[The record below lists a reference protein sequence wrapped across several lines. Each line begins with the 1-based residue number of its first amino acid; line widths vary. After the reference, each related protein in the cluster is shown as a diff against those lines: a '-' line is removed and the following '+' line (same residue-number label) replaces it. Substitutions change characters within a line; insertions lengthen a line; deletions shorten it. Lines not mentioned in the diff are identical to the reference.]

1 VLRRSAGK
9 DKKGD
14 LNAKCPKCNHCFKEL
29 KGGSLH
35 VEVRINPSFN
45 QILFCR
51 TFIQEM
57 LAHEILPSYVRS
69 RVS

>member
-1 VLRRSAGK
+1 
-9 DKKGD
+9 
-14 LNAKCPKCNHCFKEL
+14 
-29 KGGSLH
+29 
-35 VEVRINPSFN
+35 VRINPSFN